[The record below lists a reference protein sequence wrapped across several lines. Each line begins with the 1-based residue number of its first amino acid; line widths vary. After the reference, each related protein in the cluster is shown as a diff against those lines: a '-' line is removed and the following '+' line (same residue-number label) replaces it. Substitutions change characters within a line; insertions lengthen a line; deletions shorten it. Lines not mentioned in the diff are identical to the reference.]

1 MKKKALLIG
10 ILVLL
15 VAVPQV
21 RAQRVY
27 WGLVGGLNFAELKV
41 KNAEGVYRPTSP
53 RTLFGLGGI
62 IGFELNK
69 NVSLQL
75 EPMYLQK
82 GATILAT
89 QIDPNWDLTMTFLEI
104 PVFLKLSLGKT
115 VRPYVLA
122 GPSFGFL
129 LSSKGEFTMDGEAFN
144 GDLKDITKSLDVG
157 LGFGA
162 GISFPLGKT
171 FVFVEGRYTLGLT
184 DLFKAGQVEWK
195 SGGTTI
201 PGEGLEGNE
210 MSTKGFQ
217 VMVGFTIP
225 LGSRS

>member
-1 MKKKALLIG
+1 MRKKALLIG

-15 VAVPQV
+15 LGVSQV
-21 RAQRVY
+21 KAQGIY
-27 WGLVGGLNFAELKV
+27 WGLIGGLNFAELKV
-41 KNAEGVYRPTSP
+41 KNADGVYRPTSP
-53 RTLFGLGGI
+53 RTLFGIGGV
-62 IGFELNK
+62 IGFELHK
-69 NVSLQL
+69 NASLHL

-89 QIDPNWDLTMTFLEI
+89 QSDPNWDLTMAFLEI
-104 PVFLKLSLGKT
+104 PVFLKLSLGST

-129 LSSKGEFTMDGEAFN
+129 LSSKGEFSMDGEAFE
-144 GDLKDITKSLDVG
+144 GDLKEVTKNFDVG

-162 GISFPLGKT
+162 GLSFPLGKT

-184 DLFKAGQVEWK
+184 DLFKAGKVEWK
-195 SGGTTI
+195 SGSTTI

-217 VMVGFTIP
+217 VMIGFTIP
-225 LGSRS
+225 LGGRS